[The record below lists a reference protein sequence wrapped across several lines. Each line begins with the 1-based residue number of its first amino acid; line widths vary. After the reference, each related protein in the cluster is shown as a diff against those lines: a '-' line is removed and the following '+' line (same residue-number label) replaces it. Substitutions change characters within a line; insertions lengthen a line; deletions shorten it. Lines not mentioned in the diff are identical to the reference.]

1 MNYDRRKD
9 VDALIEQF
17 WKRGYLTVS
26 RKYGT
31 YLPEPDK
38 VGIYDVDVVARYKDS
53 YAIGII
59 LSDED
64 FFDINKTKNKL
75 AYLSTRQTKYNGKK
89 VALFVGVSLKNFRK
103 AKDIVE
109 SLPEEI
115 KKNIRLVQIIDKQ
128 NLEQTLKRRN
138 SHTIFS

>member
-38 VGIYDVDVVARYKDS
+38 IGVYDVDVIARFKDS
-53 YAIGII
+53 YAIGIV
-59 LSDED
+59 LNDED
-64 FFDINKTKNKL
+64 FFDLNKTKNKI

-89 VALFVGVSLKNFRK
+89 VALFVGVSLKNFGK
-103 AKDIVE
+103 TKNLVE
-109 SLPEEI
+109 SLPEEVR
-115 KKNIRLVQIIDKQ
+115 KNIRLVQIIDRQ
-128 NLEQTLKRRN
+128 NIEQPIRRRKN
-138 SHTIFS
+138 DVIFS